1 MTWTAFAIL
10 AMFYINPD
18 PKILVFAPLEEK
30 KMGWESKENIWRRPH
45 RRNSKKIVTFIL
57 LSYLNKS
64 TSYLICEERGS
75 RNLNKILSESAAPFA
90 GNMVGNEDALK
101 TSTSQN
107 VEIYTNVSQN
117 IHPRF

>member
-1 MTWTAFAIL
+1 M
-10 AMFYINPD
+10 
-18 PKILVFAPLEEK
+18 VSGGEK
-30 KMGWESKENIWRRPH
+30 NEWESEENIWRRPNK
-45 RRNSKKIVTFIL
+45 RNLKKIVTFIF

-64 TSYLICEERGS
+64 TSYLICEEGGS

-107 VEIYTNVSQN
+107 VKIYTNVSQN
-117 IHPRF
+117 IHRRS

>member
-1 MTWTAFAIL
+1 M
-10 AMFYINPD
+10 
-18 PKILVFAPLEEK
+18 E
-30 KMGWESKENIWRRPH
+30 WESKENIWRMPH
-45 RRNSKKIVTFIL
+45 KRYLKKIVTFIF

-64 TSYLICEERGS
+64 TSYLICEEGGS